1 MIRRA
6 VERAWGV
13 ASHVHA
19 GCETSAR
26 LGLALFD
33 GTCSER
39 QMLCAPTLPDIITLS
54 FDPDAGTLLLTPA
67 GEASVVTVRG
77 TWRRLQIFLPD
88 ASIAAIAA
96 ELGLPPE
103 CRIAFEPGTLADP
116 DISALAGGLA
126 AQLESGLPVS
136 ALQLDET
143 ALELAL
149 LLVTRHGK
157 IVLDEDVAESS
168 PWERALIEAILVQL
182 RDSPEDAPRLLQAL
196 LRKAMR
202 GAAGGNGGILN

>member
-33 GTCSER
+33 GDSNER
-39 QMLCAPTLPDIITLS
+39 QILCAPVLPDMITIS
-54 FDPDAGTLLLTPA
+54 FDPEGGTLMLTPA
-67 GEASVVTVRG
+67 GEPGVVTVRG
-77 TWRRLQIFLPD
+77 AWQRLQLFLPE
-88 ASIAAIAA
+88 ASVAAIAN

-103 CRIAFEPGTLADP
+103 CRIAFEPGTLIDP
-116 DISALAGGLA
+116 DISALAAALA
-126 AQLESGLPVS
+126 AQLSNGLPVS

-149 LLVTRHGK
+149 LLVTRHGR
-157 IVLDEDVAESS
+157 IVLEDEGVDSS
-168 PWERALIEAILVQL
+168 PWERALVEAILVQL
-182 RDSPEDAPRLLQAL
+182 RDSPEDAPRLLHAL
-196 LRKAMR
+196 LKKAIGR
-202 GAAGGNGGILN
+202 HGGGTGSKLN

>member
-33 GTCSER
+33 GDSNER
-39 QMLCAPTLPDIITLS
+39 QMLCAPILPDMITIS
-54 FDPDAGTLLLTPA
+54 FDPDGGTLMLTPA
-67 GEASVVTVRG
+67 GEPEVVTVRG
-77 TWRRLQIFLPD
+77 PWQRLQLFLPD
-88 ASIAAIAA
+88 TSVAAIAR
-96 ELGLPPE
+96 ELGLPSE
-103 CRIAFEPGTLADP
+103 CRIAFEPGTLVDQEITA
-116 DISALAGGLA
+116 IARALAVQLA
-126 AQLESGLPVS
+126 NGLPVS

-149 LLVTRHGK
+149 LLVTRHGR
-157 IVLDEDVAESS
+157 IVLDDDVVESS
-168 PWERALIEAILVQL
+168 PWERALVEAILVQL
-182 RDSPEDAPRLLQAL
+182 RDSPEDAPRLLHAL
-196 LRKAMR
+196 LRKAIGR
-202 GAAGGNGGILN
+202 PAGGSGSKLN